1 MIENLLQTGYPFEVA
16 GLIYFLFYI
25 AMSRGRSKDRFSQ
38 RSKTFTL
45 IASIALVASVPFG
58 YGAQPAAIACMLGL
72 VAIALW
78 STWSDRRTPPP
89 SG

>member
-1 MIENLLQTGYPFEVA
+1 VIERLLQTGYPFEVA

-25 AMSRGRSKDRFSQ
+25 AMTRGRSKDRFSQ

-45 IASIALVASVPFG
+45 IASIALVGSVPFG
-58 YGAQPAAIACMLGL
+58 YGAQPAAIGCMLGL

-78 STWSDRRTPPP
+78 STWSDRRTPPSLP
-89 SG
+89 